1 MTSIP
6 RRSNLHDVIRAL
18 PFLCAIVLFSAP
30 QARADGLLM
39 LTAGKVGVSKDLPGS
54 GRDRGRFRFRKD
66 PALLTLENPTCP
78 GTSSVQLATY
88 PQAANRV
95 EAQPLVDLPCE
106 NWTARGTGY
115 VYNDPTGA
123 LGGIRRILYKP
134 GKLVLKMRGPGFT
147 PVVGP
152 VAYMEIWFAVG
163 PNRYH
168 GRFHSFRQN
177 DSAGIKTRRPSA
189 AAAAGEAAFWDVLHN
204 NDNSS
209 ARQEAG
215 LAALQQAASRSRKDG
230 RSRFLQAMLQ
240 LYRFGQATTDFGT
253 VSPFAEQELAASHAA
268 FQDSLPLLWDG
279 TAGDSRV
286 PGFAAGTKF
295 TQGLVAGDTA
305 LQAEGLQD
313 LADAVA
319 VNQFFNIFD
328 YIPVIQALPPS
339 DSRFTLAVNAVVDYL
354 NAPDTLNCITTQP
367 ELCGNEG
374 LAPHNAEGAVLL
386 FGDVYAKAGDLQSA
400 QVWYGLA
407 KALGELNP
415 SPWPFQ
421 AVADDRVAN
430 AVARVA
436 LYQDQDPDNDPPII
450 GAGPEACAFC
460 HYK

>member
-1 MTSIP
+1 MISIVE
-6 RRSNLHDVIRAL
+6 RLILRSLRSALILLSALVMLSAL
-18 PFLCAIVLFSAP
+18 P
-30 QARADGLLM
+30 ARADDLLM
-39 LTAGKVGVSKDLPGS
+39 LTTGKVAVSKDSPGTD
-54 GRDRGRFRFRKD
+54 RDRGTFRFSKD
-66 PALLTLENPTCP
+66 PVLLALEDPTCP

-88 PQAANRV
+88 PQATNRV
-95 EAQPLVDLPCE
+95 EAQPVVDLPCE
-106 NWTARGTGY
+106 NWTARGSGY
-115 VYNDPTGA
+115 VYDDPTGA
-123 LGGIRRILYKP
+123 HGGVRRISYKP
-134 GKLVLKMRGPGFT
+134 GKLVLKMSGAGFT

-152 VAYMEIWFAVG
+152 VAYMEIWFVVG

-204 NDNSS
+204 NDNST

-215 LAALQQAASRSRKDG
+215 LAALQQAASGSRKDG
-230 RSRFLQAMLQ
+230 RAPFLQAMLQ

-295 TQGLVAGDTA
+295 TQGLVTGDTA

-328 YIPVIQALPPS
+328 YIPIIQALPPS
-339 DSRFTLAVNAVVDYL
+339 DPRFVLAFNAVIDYL

-386 FGDVYAKAGDLQSA
+386 FGDVYAKAGDLSAA
-400 QVWYGLA
+400 QVWYSLA

-415 SPWPFQ
+415 EPWPFQ
-421 AVADDRVAN
+421 AVADERVAT
-430 AVARVA
+430 AAARVA
-436 LYQDQDPDNDPPII
+436 LYQDLDPGNDPPII
-450 GAGPEACAFC
+450 GAGAEACAFC